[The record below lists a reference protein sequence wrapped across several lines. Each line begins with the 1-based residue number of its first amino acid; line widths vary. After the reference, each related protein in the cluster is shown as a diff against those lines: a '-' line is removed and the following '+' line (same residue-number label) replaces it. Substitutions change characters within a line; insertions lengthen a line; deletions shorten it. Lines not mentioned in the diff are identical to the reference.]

1 MTATLSP
8 TEHAEAV
15 RYGIHDTDVLAEMEE
30 HADDVAAC
38 EAEGCEKGIT
48 KLTRLRCCD
57 SGWRTCD
64 EHFAEGKQQARSF
77 LLYCEMR
84 KSKPTCLACR
94 HVFRLGARFD
104 DVYSVVDL

>member
-15 RYGIHDTDVLAEMEE
+15 RFGMHDKEILDELEE

-48 KLTRLRCCD
+48 KLTRLRCRD

-64 EHFAEGKQQARSF
+64 EHFVEGRQQAVDFLAHCAAKRS
-77 LLYCEMR
+77 R
-84 KSKPTCLACR
+84 PTCLGCR
-94 HVFRLGARFD
+94 HIFPKFSIFD
-104 DVYSVVDL
+104 DVYRVVDL